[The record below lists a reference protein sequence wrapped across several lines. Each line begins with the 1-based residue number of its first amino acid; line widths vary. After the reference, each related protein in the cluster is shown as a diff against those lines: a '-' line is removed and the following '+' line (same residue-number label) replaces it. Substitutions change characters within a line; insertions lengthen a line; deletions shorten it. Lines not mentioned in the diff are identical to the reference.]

1 MFRSF
6 ARNGLALAAASLF
19 FAATAHA
26 DDWRVVQSTGPLWI
40 HTEGVQSVS
49 LGPDTV
55 LPDGATLT
63 TGEGSR
69 VLLSHGTQTLIVGP
83 NAVVTIPAGDS
94 GGITTV
100 LQRAG
105 AVEFDVDRQNSP
117 HFAVETPFL
126 AAIVKGTHFTVK
138 IDDFGANVA
147 VVRGLVEVT
156 DLASGE
162 KVDVPPGQNANV
174 TGGPDGKLT
183 VGGGGQRAAV
193 LQGAPRS
200 PLVSLVSAGELAS
213 LQTDAS
219 SGEGSSSRADSS
231 PQNGG
236 LTALGAAGS
245 GGNDGN
251 GGNGGGGS
259 LTEIGSV
266 GTSPAGTSGDQAGS
280 GGGDFTAGGGSGGTM
295 ATYGADNAAP
305 FHALT
310 SLAQREDEG
319 PLSTMTIAIS
329 AGLSI
334 LLAVGF
340 AYLRGR
346 TG

>member
-1 MFRSF
+1 VFRSF
-6 ARNGLALAAASLF
+6 ARNGLAFAAASLF
-19 FAATAHA
+19 FAAVAHA
-26 DDWRVVQSTGPLWI
+26 DDWRVVQSTGPLWV
-40 HTEGVQSVS
+40 HTEGMQSVS

-69 VLLSHGTQTLIVGP
+69 VLLAHGTQTLIVGP

-213 LQTDAS
+213 LQADTS

-245 GGNDGN
+245 GGN

-266 GTSPAGTSGDQAGS
+266 GTSPATSGGDQAGS
-280 GGGDFTAGGGSGGTM
+280 GGGDLAAAGGGSGTM
-295 ATYGADNAAP
+295 ATYGAENAAP
-305 FHALT
+305 LHALT

>member
-1 MFRSF
+1 MVFRSF
-6 ARNGLALAAASLF
+6 ARNGLALVAASLF
-19 FAATAHA
+19 FAVAARA
-26 DDWRVVQSTGPLWI
+26 DDWRIVQSTGPLWV
-40 HTEGVQSVS
+40 HTEGMQSVS
-49 LGPDTV
+49 LGPDAV

-69 VLLSHGTQTLIVGP
+69 ILLAHGTQTLIVGP

-138 IDDFGANVA
+138 IDEFGANVA

-193 LQGAPRS
+193 LQGAPRA
-200 PLVSLVSAGELAS
+200 PLVSVVSAGELAS
-213 LQTDAS
+213 LRSDPSDSEGGAS
-219 SGEGSSSRADSS
+219 PVASQ
-231 PQNGG
+231 PNGA
-236 LTALGAAGS
+236 LTALGAAGY
-245 GGNDGN
+245 GGGDGN

-266 GTSPAGTSGDQAGS
+266 GTAPVASGTDQAGPS
-280 GGGDFTAGGGSGGTM
+280 ANDVAAAGGGGGTM
-295 ATYGADNAAP
+295 ATYGVEGDGSRLR
-305 FHALT
+305 ALT
-310 SLAQREDEG
+310 LTRRDEG
-319 PLSTMTIAIS
+319 PISTMTIAIS
-329 AGLSI
+329 VGLSI

-346 TG
+346 AG